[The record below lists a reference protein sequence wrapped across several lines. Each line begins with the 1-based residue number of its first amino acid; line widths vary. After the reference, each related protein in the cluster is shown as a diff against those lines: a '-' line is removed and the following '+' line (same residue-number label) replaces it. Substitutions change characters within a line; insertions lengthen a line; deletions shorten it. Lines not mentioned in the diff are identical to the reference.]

1 MSANPPQQWFDKA
14 AEDLI
19 VARLVFKESHT
30 AHTCFLAHQCI
41 EKTLKAYLLFA
52 ANTYPRTHKLV
63 DLLGLCQGEE
73 PDLSEFLTYC
83 TIVDQYYIP
92 TRYPDGIP
100 GGLPDGIPGEAEAKE
115 SIEAADAILQF
126 VSKRTGMTYK

>member
-1 MSANPPQQWFDKA
+1 MSANPPQQWFD
-14 AEDLI
+14 
-19 VARLVFKESHT
+19 
-30 AHTCFLAHQCI
+30 
-41 EKTLKAYLLFA
+41 
-52 ANTYPRTHKLV
+52 
-63 DLLGLCQGEE
+63 
-73 PDLSEFLTYC
+73 
-83 TIVDQYYIP
+83 IVDQYYIP